1 MPTVFDELRV
11 LLLKTQ
17 AFFDA
22 LVVGL
27 SPSVPGSGV
36 IQYQMMDEYRRACS
50 LINLAF
56 LSCLYSTARR
66 FG

>member
-27 SPSVPGSGV
+27 SPSVPGSWGYTV
-36 IQYQMMDEYRRACS
+36 SDD
-50 LINLAF
+50 
-56 LSCLYSTARR
+56 
-66 FG
+66 G